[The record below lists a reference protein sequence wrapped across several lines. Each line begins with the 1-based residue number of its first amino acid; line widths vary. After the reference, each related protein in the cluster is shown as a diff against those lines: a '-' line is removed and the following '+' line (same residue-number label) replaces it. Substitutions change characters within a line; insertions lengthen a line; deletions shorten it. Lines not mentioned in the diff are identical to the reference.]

1 MSTSSVNR
9 ALKRWPGWLALLFMA
24 VLVVGLAA
32 ARTDGVATPAE
43 RAESL
48 ERRLACPICDGES
61 VYESRNRA
69 STNIRN
75 RITTLVDEGRLSDDE
90 IIADLR
96 RTYDEKILL
105 VPQASGTDA
114 LVWALPV
121 AAFVAAAAGLTIAFR
136 RWRAASALEGAP
148 SEADRQLVA
157 DALERFDGDASS
169 APSGPDG
176 DVALG
181 AAEHSAAARG
191 VPER

>member
-9 ALKRWPGWLALLFMA
+9 ALKRWPGWLVLLFMA
-24 VLVVGLAA
+24 VLVVALAA
-32 ARTDGVATPAE
+32 SRTDGVATPAE
-43 RAESL
+43 RAETL

-136 RWRAASALEGAP
+136 RWRAASALEGVP
-148 SEADRQLVA
+148 TEADRRLVA
-157 DALERFDGDASS
+157 DALERFDDDASP
-169 APSGPDG
+169 APG
-176 DVALG
+176 ALDR
-181 AAEHSAAARG
+181 AAAGHRAAPRSN
-191 VPER
+191 PER

>member
-1 MSTSSVNR
+1 VSTSSVNR
-9 ALKRWPGWLALLFMA
+9 ALKRWPGWLVLLFMA
-24 VLVVGLAA
+24 VLVVALAA
-32 ARTDGVATPAE
+32 SRTDGVATPAE
-43 RAESL
+43 RAETL

-136 RWRAASALEGAP
+136 RWRAASALEGVP
-148 SEADRQLVA
+148 TEADRRLVA
-157 DALERFDGDASS
+157 DALERFDGDPSS
-169 APSGPDG
+169 APSGI
-176 DVALG
+176 
-181 AAEHSAAARG
+181 AER
-191 VPER
+191 